1 MANLSESYNLYVL
14 RPDLAKEWHPTRNGS
29 LGPKDVTP
37 GSDKKVWWLC
47 EHGHWW
53 RASVRCRVR
62 GMRCSYCQ
70 SLKKYGEQRMVDAKP
85 ELLKEWHPSRNVGLK
100 ANTVSVHQKE
110 RMWWICAQGH
120 EWQATIRSRLRGK
133 PCPFC
138 FKVEPRAQSV
148 GEQPTSARN
157 ASGHPSLSAS
167 RNLPAF
173 SNGQS
178 FLHAG
183 AELRKSIRYGHSETV
198 MVEKPQTE
206 ILNYAQLKNFSSEG
220 MMLFCDVPMRPG
232 EFIKVRF
239 NQSLHTSIPKIVPGK
254 VVWCRDLEDDEE
266 ETSRFGVGLR
276 LTGDR

>member
-62 GMRCSYCQ
+62 GMRCSYCL
-70 SLKKYGEQRMVDAKP
+70 SLQKHGEQRMVDAKP
-85 ELLKEWHPSRNVGLK
+85 ELLKEWHPSRNEGMK
-100 ANTVSVHQKE
+100 ANMVSVNQKE

-120 EWQATIRSRLRGK
+120 EWQATIRSRVKGK
-133 PCPFC
+133 CCPVC
-138 FKVEPRAQSV
+138 WNVEPRVRSV
-148 GEQPTSARN
+148 GEQLTKPSK
-157 ASGHPSLSAS
+157 ASGPPPLSTP
-167 RNLPAF
+167 LGFPAF

-178 FLHAG
+178 FLHVG
-183 AELRKSIRYGHSETV
+183 AELRKSKRYGRSETV

-220 MMLFCDVPMRPG
+220 MMLFCDVPMSPG
-232 EFIKVRF
+232 ELIKVRF
-239 NQSLHTSIPKIVPGK
+239 NQSLHASIPKIVPGK
-254 VVWCRDLEDDEE
+254 VVWCRDLEDEE
-266 ETSRFGVGLR
+266 EAVSRYGVGLR
-276 LTGDR
+276 LMGDR